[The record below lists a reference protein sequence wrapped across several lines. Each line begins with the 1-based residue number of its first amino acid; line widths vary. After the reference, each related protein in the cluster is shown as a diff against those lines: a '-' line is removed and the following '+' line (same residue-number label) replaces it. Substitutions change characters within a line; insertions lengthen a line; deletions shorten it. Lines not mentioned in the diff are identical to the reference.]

1 MADDQPG
8 LTLLGKLFVLVVV
21 AACGYGAWYYFR
33 GVPAIRSGGGGTDS
47 SATPSAPADVPGGT
61 AIGVSYG
68 TEKQR
73 WFEWAVEE
81 FAKTREGRAIR
92 VNLMPMGSLE
102 GAQAVLNG
110 DQRIN
115 VWSPASSLYKGSF
128 VADWTLKHSKNPI
141 VREETLALTPM
152 VFVFWDERYQ
162 AFAKKYQAASF
173 RTIAQALDEKSGWD
187 GIAGK
192 PEWGLFKFGHT
203 NPGQSNSGLMTL
215 VLMAIDYHQKCRGL
229 EMKDILDEKFQDWMR
244 GVERAVTGMSNSTG
258 NMMRDMVLK
267 GPSSF
272 DAVFVYES
280 VAIDYLKNAEGRWG
294 QLRAIYPKL
303 NMWSDNPYYV
313 LDTPWSTDAQKKAAG
328 AFADFLMSERVQKQ
342 SLTHG
347 FRPGNPSVSIKTPD
361 SPFVQYSGSGL
372 RVDLTTSCEPPEASV
387 ISNLLVGWQR
397 TTGR

>member
-8 LTLLGKLFVLVVV
+8 LTLLGKLFVLVIVV
-21 AACGYGAWYYFR
+21 ACGYGAWYYFR
-33 GVPAIRSGGGGTDS
+33 ASPPLATPGASTSGSAAPREASGGT
-47 SATPSAPADVPGGT
+47 T
-61 AIGVSYG
+61 IGVSYG

-81 FAKTREGRAIR
+81 FANTREGRDIH
-92 VNLMPMGSLE
+92 VNLLPMGSLE

-141 VREETLALTPM
+141 LREDTLALTPM

-162 AFAKKYQAASF
+162 AFAKKYQSASF

-187 GIAGK
+187 AIAGK

-303 NMWSDNPYYV
+303 NMWSDNPYYI
-313 LDTPWSTDAQKKAAG
+313 LDTPWSTDGQKKAAG
-328 AFADFLMSERVQKQ
+328 AFADFLMSERAQKQ

-372 RVDLTTSCEPPEASV
+372 HVDLTTSCEPPEASV

-397 TTGR
+397 TTAR